1 MSAYALSV
9 AGSDLHYLPLAQRVR
24 ARYVSG
30 DKQVAA
36 IVLAVEQEGG
46 SARPS
51 RYLILDDDG
60 KSSPKWLDSTE
71 IETAEAL

>member
-1 MSAYALSV
+1 V
-9 AGSDLHYLPLAQRVR
+9 AARDLHYLPLAQRVR

-36 IVLAVEQEGG
+36 IVLAVEQEAG
-46 SARPS
+46 SARPD
-51 RYLILDDDG
+51 RYLVLDDDG
-60 KSSPKWLDSTE
+60 KNAPKWLDATQ